1 MVFNILNLIDK
12 NIVSIR
18 VIQLMEYQKNQK
30 RLHKKFVI
38 QILLKVL
45 DILTALP
52 SLVDEEI
59 PS

>member
-1 MVFNILNLIDK
+1 MVFNIFPLID
-12 NIVSIR
+12 NNCYVR
-18 VIQLMEYQKNQK
+18 VIQFMEYQKNQK
-30 RLHKKFVI
+30 KLHKKFVI

>member
-1 MVFNILNLIDK
+1 MVFKMFPLID
-12 NIVSIR
+12 NYFYVR

-30 RLHKKFVI
+30 RVHKKFVI